1 MRSVNSAL
9 LATCATMLSGLFAS
23 AQQQPAQ
30 TPTPTAA
37 EAWAAYGTPGPEHA
51 VLARR
56 VGSWDV
62 TVRAWSAPDAS
73 PRESKGRSEWQPLL
87 GGRFFEE
94 RFEVTRPNGRYEA
107 RGLAGFDKIR
117 KQYVSTWIDGGGTS
131 ILRSVGTADPTGKIL
146 TFSSESPDPVHGT
159 VGTIRTVE
167 TEVDATTWTMEA
179 FRPDQ
184 AGHEYRSAVFTYHR
198 R

>member
-1 MRSVNSAL
+1 MRSVSSAL
-9 LATCATMLSGLFAS
+9 LAICATMLSGLFAS

-30 TPTPTAA
+30 APTPTAA

-62 TVRAWSAPDAS
+62 AVRTWSAPDAE

-94 RFEVTRPNGRYEA
+94 RLEIAAPGGTHEA
-107 RGLAGFDKIR
+107 RGVSGFDKLR
-117 KQYVSTWIDGGGTS
+117 KQYVSTWMDDDGTS
-131 ILRSVGTADPTGKIL
+131 ILHSVGSADSTGKVL
-146 TFSSESPDPVHGT
+146 TFSSESPDPVHGIM
-159 VGTIRTVE
+159 GTIRTVE

-179 FRPDQ
+179 
-184 AGHEYRSAVFTYHR
+184 YRSDQTGREYKAAVFTYHR